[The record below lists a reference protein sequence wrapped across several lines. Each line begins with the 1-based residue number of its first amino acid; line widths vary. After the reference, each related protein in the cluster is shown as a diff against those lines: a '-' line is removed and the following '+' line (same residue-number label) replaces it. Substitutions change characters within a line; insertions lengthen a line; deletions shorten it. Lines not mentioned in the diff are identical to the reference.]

1 MNTCPG
7 TPEFLVTPLL
17 QVGAVI
23 VNDRQRVVGVGH
35 NSMPYRCG
43 NRLDWAWPT
52 DSKLHATGGDTVRM
66 DTKYPYGTAISSL
79 EKIVRA
85 WASTPLEH

>member
-1 MNTCPG
+1 M
-7 TPEFLVTPLL
+7 

-43 NRLDWAWPT
+43 NRLDWAWPMDT
-52 DSKLHATGGDTVRM
+52 KDTKSVDDTVRM
-66 DTKYPYGTAISSL
+66 DTKYPYGMMAKFREIYQQLT
-79 EKIVRA
+79 KNR
-85 WASTPLEH
+85 